1 MYLSRFNLT
10 LKYVSGTRMEKTN
23 RLSRKL
29 DWKIETKNNN
39 NNQILI
45 KEQWIHNL
53 SEVIIEG
60 PEVDIIKKVKIA
72 RSKKKEVVK
81 VAEEIKKA
89 EVKVLRE
96 DKWQIERNLVLKEG
110 KVYVL
115 KDEKLRMEIIWL
127 HYNVPVAGHKER

>member
-1 MYLSRFNLT
+1 
-10 LKYVSGTRMEKTN
+10 VSGTRMEKTN